1 MTTYFYM
8 RISTKESSDK
18 QSFQRQDKS
27 LKAYAEKNNLK
38 YDNRTVFK
46 DDITGATFDRP
57 DWKALESIL
66 REGDTIVFKEISR
79 FTRQADE
86 GFSKYMELM
95 KNNINLIFLDNPTV
109 STDYISTLMNI
120 ANQQQRIAKT
130 ALENT
135 IELLLMVEL
144 DRVEQERETISKRIK
159 QGIRASDKPSG
170 RKEGTFDKLTPEL
183 ESDIKIYLKNRD
195 ITQQS
200 LIDKHK
206 ISRNTLKTY
215 IKHIK
220 EQEEH

>member
-18 QSFQRQDKS
+18 QSFQRQNKS
-27 LKAYAEKNNLK
+27 LQAYAEKNNLK

-46 DDITGATFDRP
+46 DDVSGATFDRP

-66 REGDTIVFKEISR
+66 KEGDTIVFKEISR

-86 GFSKYMELM
+86 GFSKYMYLM

-159 QGIRASDKPSG
+159 QGIQASDKPSG
-170 RKEGTFDKLTPEL
+170 RKKNTFDKLTPEL
-183 ESDIKIYLKNRD
+183 ESDIKIYLKDRD
-195 ITQQS
+195 ITQKS
-200 LIDKHK
+200 LMDKHK
-206 ISRNTLKTY
+206 ICRNTLKTY

-220 EQEEH
+220 AQEEQ

>member
-27 LKAYAEKNNLK
+27 LKSYAEKNNLK

-46 DDITGATFDRP
+46 DDVTGATFDRP

-109 STDYISTLMNI
+109 STDYISTLMDI

-159 QGIRASDKPSG
+159 QGIQASNKPSG

-206 ISRNTLKTY
+206 ICRNTLKTY
-215 IKHIK
+215 IKYIK
-220 EQEEH
+220 VQEEQ